1 MIKKILMVAT
11 GVFLAALLSSCGIK
25 SHSVN
30 DNNNS
35 NQQAESKNKPEFLF
49 ILSAKEGKITKLGDN
64 QYKLVIKKSNFHE
77 SVIAFSDRPYR
88 IVKQLSMPQ
97 FISLWDKGEN
107 SFKDDPPNA
116 SLNATHLE
124 PLVIEMI
131 KRPINNVRDNTYEII
146 FKVLGVREVP
156 VGLTDDIAVT
166 VDKQCLT
173 SQGPVVGGNLFVF

>member
-1 MIKKILMVAT
+1 MIKKILMVVT
-11 GVFLAALLSSCGIK
+11 SVFLAALLSSCGIK
-25 SHSVN
+25 SNSIN

-116 SLNATHLE
+116 SLNATHLD
-124 PLVIEMI
+124 PLVIELI
-131 KRPINNVRDNTYEII
+131 KKPIYNEQNNSFEFLFIVRS
-146 FKVLGVREVP
+146 GVVVP
-156 VGLTDDIAVT
+156 VGQYTKVVT
-166 VDKQCLT
+166 VVDD
-173 SQGPVVGGNLFVF
+173 SRVNPWMPVGRRVRF